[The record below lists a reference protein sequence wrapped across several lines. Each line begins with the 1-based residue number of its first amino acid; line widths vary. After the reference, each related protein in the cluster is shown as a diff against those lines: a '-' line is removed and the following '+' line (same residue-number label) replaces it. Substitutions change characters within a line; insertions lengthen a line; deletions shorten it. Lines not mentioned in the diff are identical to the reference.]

1 MMRGGSYSFVQLV
14 NAPGLSPFFGE
25 PSGDPILLRA
35 THEAVFLRAAEL
47 RASRTGSGQKKRGQ
61 RQGCDGFV
69 RSANAVFPFRAISW
83 QFQNRNVAHWHKE
96 NPQHRKPVMT
106 GSGGELNGPAPHCF
120 PQNSLLSHLYC
131 SDRCNLVT
139 FAGAP
144 GWPGHVWV

>member
-1 MMRGGSYSFVQLV
+1 MRGGSYSFVQLV

-96 NPQHRKPVMT
+96 NPQHRRRGHAPK
-106 GSGGELNGPAPHCF
+106 GLPAPARGWITATQARNDGIWGRVEWTGTTLF
-120 PQNSLLSHLYC
+120 PTKFP
-131 SDRCNLVT
+131 T
-139 FAGAP
+139 FAF
-144 GWPGHVWV
+144 VLF